1 MKYAMRDAGWTVER
15 IAPIGDD
22 WIESYWY
29 PVACEM
35 IARGNDC
42 TYSELTG

>member
-1 MKYAMRDAGWTVER
+1 MMFSMRDAGWTVDR

-29 PVACEM
+29 PVALQM
-35 IARGNDC
+35 IERGKDGIV
-42 TYSELTG
+42 SIEV